1 MPAHLRRLSFAGAGT
16 RRVPQGDR
24 DLDAV
29 LTLAGEL
36 DSATVDGD
44 LVDSPAS
51 VVHAPGPT
59 SDQ

>member
-44 LVDSPAS
+44 LVD
-51 VVHAPGPT
+51 
-59 SDQ
+59 